1 MPLMLSQQAPS
12 PLTACPASAGV
23 VHASAGVVH
32 ARAGVVHASAGFA
45 HTLQI
50 ANTSP
55 FTGQLSRIFAQN
67 PRIVSVLMVR

>member
-1 MPLMLSQQAPS
+1 MPLTLSQQAPS
-12 PLTACPASAGV
+12 PLTACPLKASPTSAGV

-32 ARAGVVHASAGFA
+32 ARAGFA

-50 ANTSP
+50 ANTSL
-55 FTGQLSRIFAQN
+55 FTAQLSHIFAQN

>member
-12 PLTACPASAGV
+12 SLTASPLTASPT
-23 VHASAGVVH
+23 SAGVVH
-32 ARAGVVHASAGFA
+32 ARAVVVHARAGVD

-50 ANTSP
+50 ANTSL
-55 FTGQLSRIFAQN
+55 FTAQLAHIFAQN

>member
-23 VHASAGVVH
+23 VHAS
-32 ARAGVVHASAGFA
+32 AGVVHASAGFA